1 MQTISESGIIGAD
14 GRLRIPMD
22 RLNPFFLQNKGRRV
36 VMRVYVDIPGSTAA
50 QQSYYYNYIVPS
62 IRQAFKETGERK
74 TEKAV
79 DQFLIGQYPG
89 DKSESE
95 IGLGADVTEARQ
107 LNQSQMVDFLE
118 WLKQYAAENLSVY
131 VADPKTI

>member
-22 RLNPFFLQNKGRRV
+22 RLSPFFLQNKGRRV

-95 IGLGADVTEARQ
+95 IGLGVDVTEARQ